1 MKNQKKKT
9 TEIPPRVL
17 ALGNFNVLYSL
28 ELTNEEIKKF
38 GYEHLKDI
46 NSIED
51 LSFLLTFKYLWN
63 KIKLSTD
70 NNLINILLFVNSICS
85 ESNKAF
91 YEFISLENPIFTEEE
106 QKYEEMFETVNKL
119 NIFFLNKNS
128 LNKEKSRK
136 ITLLLNNKEDTKE
149 FISEMEHMKK
159 VKVIKKKNHLLKKI
173 LLIIKTNKKKKI
185 KRKKMK
191 KTMKKKKKKMKNYL
205 IT

>member
-119 NIFFLNKNS
+119 NIFVLNKNS
-128 LNKEKSRK
+128 VYKEKSRK
-136 ITLLLNNKEDTKE
+136 ITLLL
-149 FISEMEHMKK
+149 KK
-159 VKVIKKKNHLLKKI
+159 
-173 LLIIKTNKKKKI
+173 
-185 KRKKMK
+185 RR
-191 KTMKKKKKKMKNYL
+191 Y
-205 IT
+205 